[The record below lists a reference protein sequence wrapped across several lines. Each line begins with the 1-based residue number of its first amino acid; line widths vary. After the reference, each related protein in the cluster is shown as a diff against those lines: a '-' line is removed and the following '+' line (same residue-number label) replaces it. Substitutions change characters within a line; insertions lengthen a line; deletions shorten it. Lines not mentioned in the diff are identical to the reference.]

1 MISSPSDDTAL
12 KSTYQSW
19 VADKFSCQPQEWLLE
34 IVVGFRGDVIV
45 LQVLFAVE
53 SNGLGLDLALL
64 YVDFV
69 AAEDDGDLLANTDQV
84 TCRRPSDGISQLLKD
99 RGLTMP
105 VGHVLVGDSG
115 GDVKHD
121 DTALAVDVV
130 SIAETTKLLLPSSI
144 PDIELNSSVVL

>member
-1 MISSPSDDTAL
+1 
-12 KSTYQSW
+12 
-19 VADKFSCQPQEWLLE
+19 
-34 IVVGFRGDVIV
+34 
-45 LQVLFAVE
+45 
-53 SNGLGLDLALL
+53 
-64 YVDFV
+64 
-69 AAEDDGDLLANTDQV
+69 
-84 TCRRPSDGISQLLKD
+84 
-99 RGLTMP
+99 MP